1 MKEQSKYKINSSNNN
16 NLQEKV
22 FYLPSDDSL
31 VKGSINPY
39 TKKKLKEEEKENKN
53 YPFIVRTGKSVN
65 FKEEGRDLE
74 NLYNIMKGKIRYV
87 ICIIMESDSS
97 YNSDKL
103 KRTLD
108 SIKYNITFLKDMNLE
123 AKNILICVFFKE
135 IKTNEIFNKQDYE
148 ELKDINSYILVKK
161 NFIFEEKN
169 NKSIKIH
176 CISKID
182 YFSEMEIFKCFYSII
197 IKQLKIK
204 EGIIFTS
211 VITAGVEINYTLKTL
226 LLLSFNSL

>member
-1 MKEQSKYKINSSNNN
+1 
-16 NLQEKV
+16 
-22 FYLPSDDSL
+22 
-31 VKGSINPY
+31 
-39 TKKKLKEEEKENKN
+39 
-53 YPFIVRTGKSVN
+53 
-65 FKEEGRDLE
+65 
-74 NLYNIMKGKIRYV
+74 MKGKIRYV

-182 YFSEMEIFKCFYSII
+182 YFSEME
-197 IKQLKIK
+197 
-204 EGIIFTS
+204 
-211 VITAGVEINYTLKTL
+211 
-226 LLLSFNSL
+226 SFLIQI